1 MAKCKYCGKSAGLFN
16 NAHSEC
22 EAQHEREEAERIARE
37 AEAQAKALQIKAIL
51 VSPSSESI
59 DEIAISVDRA
69 ACNDPGIIQRGIVE
83 WFRYLVGDA
92 GLDAASQARLEI
104 LVPAVL
110 AHYGLKSADLP
121 DKLWG
126 RFVRICAIFDL
137 ENGILPARVKIDGNL
152 PFNTENG
159 ETVVWVFVGVEYLE
173 FKTVRS
179 SSRGYGGISVR
190 VLPGLYT
197 HIGQSA
203 PTSISQGFV
212 LIDTGLLALTDRA
225 ILFGGT
231 HKALRIKYRDIV
243 SFTRYDYGFAVCKG
257 NQTATSQAFEVNDD
271 LPGFPFVLL
280 EGLAKMKSAGK

>member
-51 VSPSSESI
+51 VSPPSESI
-59 DEIAISVDRA
+59 DEIAERIDRA
-69 ACNDPGIIQRGIVE
+69 AGSDPAIIQRGVVE

-92 GLDAASQARLEI
+92 VLDAASQARVEI
-104 LVPAVL
+104 FVPAVL
-110 AHYGLKSADLP
+110 DHYALKASDLP

-126 RFVRICAIFDL
+126 KFVRICACGDIDQGL
-137 ENGILPARVKIDGNL
+137 LPTRVKVAGNL

-159 ETVVWVFVGVEYLE
+159 ETVVWVFTGVEYLE

-280 EGLAKMKSAGK
+280 EGLAKLKSAAK

>member
-1 MAKCKYCGKSAGLFN
+1 MAKCKFCGKPAGLFN
-16 NAHSEC
+16 DAHSEC
-22 EAQHEREEAERIARE
+22 KAEHEREEAESISRE
-37 AEAQAKALQIKAIL
+37 VEAQAKAQQIKAIL
-51 VSPSSESI
+51 VSPPSESI
-59 DEIAISVDRA
+59 DEIAASVDRA
-69 ACNDPGIIQRGIVE
+69 AGSDPGIIQRGVVE

-92 GLDAASQARLEI
+92 VLDAASQARVEI

-110 AHYGLKSADLP
+110 DHYGLKGSDLP

-126 RFVRICAIFDL
+126 KFVRICACGDIDRGL
-137 ENGILPARVKIDGNL
+137 LPTRAKVAGNL

-159 ETVVWVFVGVEYLE
+159 ETVVWVFAGVEYLE

-179 SSRGYGGISVR
+179 SSRGYGGISMR

-257 NQTATSQAFEVNDD
+257 NQTATSQAFEVQDD
-271 LPGFPFVLL
+271 LPGFPFVLV
-280 EGLAKMKSAGK
+280 EGLAKLKSAGK